1 MNSIPIASGW
11 RRRRLLNQTMEAYVR
26 WRQQCRAVSVAH
38 SHWAAAPRADAGLW
52 YRAYSAA
59 LDAEERACE
68 LYAALVR
75 RAGDLSVE
83 ASLNMQL
90 AADRG

>member
-1 MNSIPIASGW
+1 MD
-11 RRRRLLNQTMEAYVR
+11 AYVR
-26 WRQQCRAVSVAH
+26 WREQCSAVSLVH
-38 SHWAAAPRADAGLW
+38 SHWATAPRTEAHLW
-52 YRAYSAA
+52 HRAYSAA

-68 LYAALVR
+68 LYAELVR